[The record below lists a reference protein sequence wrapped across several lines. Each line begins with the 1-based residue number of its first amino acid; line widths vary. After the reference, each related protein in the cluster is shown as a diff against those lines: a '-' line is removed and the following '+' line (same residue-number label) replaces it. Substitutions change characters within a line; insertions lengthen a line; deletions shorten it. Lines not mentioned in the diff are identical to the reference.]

1 MRYVVLVTGPFNS
14 GKSTFVRT
22 LGGRF
27 SVDAPIGNPVKP
39 TTTVFMDFGTI
50 EHNGYHVTIFGTPG
64 QPKFR
69 PLILGLMTLKLDA
82 IIMLVDCSDPVGL
95 VMGRGFYQMVR
106 RARPDVPLLVA
117 ANKSDRVTAR
127 KPEEVR
133 RIVGVEE
140 GVPVIPCVATDRR
153 SALEVLERAL
163 GLLK

>member
-1 MRYVVLVTGPFNS
+1 MVTGLFNS
-14 GKSTFVRT
+14 GKSTFVST

-27 SVDAPIGNPVKP
+27 SAEAVTKNLLKP

-50 EHNGYHVTIFGTPG
+50 EHNGYHVTLFGTLG

-69 PLILGLMTLKLDA
+69 PFIMGLMTLKLDA
-82 IIMLVDCSDPVGL
+82 IILLVDCSDPVGL

-106 RARPDVPLLVA
+106 RARPDVSLLVA
-117 ANKSDRVTAR
+117 ANKSDRLTAR

-140 GVPVIPCVATDRR
+140 GVPVVPCVATDRK

>member
-1 MRYVVLVTGPFNS
+1 MVTGPFNS
-14 GKSTFVRT
+14 GKSTFVST

-27 SVDAPIGNPVKP
+27 SAEASTKNLLKP

-50 EHNGYHVTIFGTPG
+50 EHNGYHVTLFGTPG

-69 PLILGLMTLKLDA
+69 PFIMGLMTLKLDA
-82 IIMLVDCSDPVGL
+82 IILLVDCSDPVGL

-117 ANKSDRVTAR
+117 ANKSDRLTAR

-133 RIVGVEE
+133 KIVGVEE
-140 GVPVIPCVATDRR
+140 GVPVVPCVATDRER
-153 SALEVLERAL
+153 ALEVLEKAL